1 MSNIKNRE
9 GMTRKSKRD
18 RNLDKND
25 ESLFSILTHKEEDYM
40 EDQMSKYDA
49 YYVLFLNI
57 NIGELSLE
65 RSRNIFEVNDV
76 KFYSFK

>member
-1 MSNIKNRE
+1 
-9 GMTRKSKRD
+9 MTRKSKRD

>member
-1 MSNIKNRE
+1 
-9 GMTRKSKRD
+9 MTRKSKRD

-25 ESLFSILTHKEEDYM
+25 ESLFSIRTHKEEDYM

-49 YYVLFLNI
+49 YYVLCLNI

-76 KFYSFK
+76 KFYSFKQNLKKNR